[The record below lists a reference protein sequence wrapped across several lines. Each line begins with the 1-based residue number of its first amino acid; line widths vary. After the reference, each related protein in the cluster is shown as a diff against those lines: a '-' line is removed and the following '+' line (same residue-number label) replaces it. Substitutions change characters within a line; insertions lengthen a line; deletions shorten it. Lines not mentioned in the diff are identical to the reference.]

1 MFKNNIKPL
10 VEKSGFSVYRL
21 AKDIG
26 ISPMGMYALMEREDL
41 GSTSIRTL
49 VRLAEVLGVE
59 ACELYTRVK

>member
-10 VEKSGFSVYRL
+10 VEKSGFSVSRL
-21 AKDIG
+21 AKAIG

-49 VRLAEVLGVE
+49 VRLAEVLEVE
-59 ACELYTRVK
+59 VRELYTRVK